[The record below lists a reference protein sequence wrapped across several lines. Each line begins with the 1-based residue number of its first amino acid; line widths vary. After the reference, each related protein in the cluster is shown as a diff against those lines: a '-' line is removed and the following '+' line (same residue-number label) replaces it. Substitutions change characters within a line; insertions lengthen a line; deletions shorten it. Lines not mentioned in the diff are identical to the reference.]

1 MQCLKA
7 TLLIPSGAG
16 APGFAGI
23 LHCLK
28 QAPGIR
34 VIAGDINNQA
44 YGRQLAD
51 GFFQTPPSDHQEYSE
66 FILAKALEH
75 EASVVLPITTRELD
89 PLSESVAHFSSHGI
103 KLLVS
108 PPQGLRIAN
117 NKARLYEYMEGSGQK
132 PPVFRVV
139 RTLSA
144 LMHAINELSPR
155 GERVIFKPACGNGSV
170 GFGIILGAHEAL
182 HRNVLHEKPGSGFYY
197 RREELP
203 HLLPDDLGME
213 LVVCEYLPGA
223 EYSVD
228 VMAEHG
234 RVLYAITRSRDKMVN
249 GISVKG
255 TFIRRDDILEMV
267 HRLVG
272 SLGLH
277 GPVGLQFR
285 ENGQGEMTILE
296 INPRLQGTVSSCLG
310 AGINVPLDAL
320 RLALDE
326 PVAGRQELVQWG
338 VGFVRYWS
346 EAFFS
351 P

>member
-1 MQCLKA
+1 MKA

-34 VIAGDINNQA
+34 VLAGDINNQA

-51 GFFQTPPSDHQEYSE
+51 GFFQTPPTNHPEYCD
-66 FILAKALEH
+66 FILSKAQEH
-75 EASVVLPITTRELD
+75 QASVVLPITTRELD
-89 PLSESVAHFSSHGI
+89 PLSERVNAFQALGI
-103 KLLVS
+103 RLLVS
-108 PPQGLRIAN
+108 PSEGLRIAN
-117 NKARLYEYMEGSGQK
+117 NKARLYEYMDGSGQK
-132 PPVFRVV
+132 PPEFRVV
-139 RTLSA
+139 RSLEA
-144 LMHAINELSPR
+144 MMQAIDALSPK

-170 GFGIILGAHEAL
+170 GFGIILGTHEAL
-182 HRNVLHEKPGSGFYY
+182 RRNVLHEKPGSGFYY

-203 HLLPDDLGME
+203 HLLPENLGME
-213 LVVCEYLPGA
+213 LLVCEYLPGA

-228 VMAEHG
+228 VIAENG
-234 RVLYAITRSRDKMVN
+234 KVLYAITRSRDKMVN

-255 TFIRRDDILEMV
+255 TFVRRDDILDMV

-272 SLGLH
+272 TLGLH
-277 GPVGLQFR
+277 GPLGLQFR
-285 ENGQGEMTILE
+285 ENKQGEMTILE

-310 AGINVPLDAL
+310 AGINVPLDAV
-320 RLALDE
+320 RLALGE
-326 PVAGRQELVQWG
+326 PVAGRQELIQWG

>member
-1 MQCLKA
+1 MRRLKT

-23 LHCLK
+23 LHCIK

-51 GFFQTPPSDHQEYSE
+51 GFFQTPPGDHPEYPE
-66 FILAKALEH
+66 FILEKAVAH
-75 EASVVLPITTRELD
+75 EAGVVLPITTRELD
-89 PLSESVAHFSSHGI
+89 PLSVRVADFAQKHI
-103 KLLVS
+103 RLLVS
-108 PPQGLRIAN
+108 PPSGLRIAN
-117 NKARLYEYMEGSGQK
+117 NKARLYEYMLESGQK

-139 RTLSA
+139 RTLES
-144 LMHAINELSPR
+144 MMQAIQELAPN
-155 GERVIFKPACGNGSV
+155 GERLIFKPACGNGSV
-170 GFGIILGAHEAL
+170 GFGIILGTHEAL
-182 HRNVLHEKPGSGFYY
+182 RRNVLHEKPGSGYYY

-203 HLLPDDLGME
+203 HLLPADLGME
-213 LVVCEYLPGA
+213 LLVCEYLPGT

-228 VMAEHG
+228 VLAEHG
-234 RVLYAITRSRDKMVN
+234 KVLYAITRSRDKMVN

-255 TFIRRDDILEMV
+255 TFIRRDDILNMV
-267 HRLVG
+267 HKLVD

-277 GPVGLQFR
+277 GPLGLQFR
-285 ENGQGEMTILE
+285 ENERGEMTILE

-326 PVAGRQELVQWG
+326 PVAGRQELIQWG

-346 EAFFS
+346 EAFFN